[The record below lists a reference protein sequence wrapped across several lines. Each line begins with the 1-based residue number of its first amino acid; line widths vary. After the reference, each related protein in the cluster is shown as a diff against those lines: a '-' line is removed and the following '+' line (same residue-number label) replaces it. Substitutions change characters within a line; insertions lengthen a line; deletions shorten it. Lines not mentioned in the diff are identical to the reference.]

1 MRQFQKGVYE
11 DQVMEGE
18 PTIADKA
25 KMSLA
30 ILNKEIMEAEYK
42 SQLILPI
49 VMESDTKV
57 YHEYK
62 WRTYHE
68 KISQL

>member
-18 PTIADKA
+18 PIISDKS
-25 KMSLA
+25 KISLD
-30 ILNKEIMEAEYK
+30 ILNNEIVEAEYK
-42 SQLILPI
+42 NQHILPI

-57 YHEYK
+57 DHENK
-62 WRTYHE
+62 WRTYHDR
-68 KISQL
+68 ISQL